1 MRLPK
6 LRQLTTAQKDVYLY
20 APTDKNVLVHGPPGT
35 GKTLIACLR
44 AIELQKK
51 HVPVVLGM
59 FNQVLAKYSSKA
71 SDGVELPSQTVQA
84 WFRDWWNSSQIPAH
98 AGTNRLVVEVPFEQ
112 KDLAKA
118 AGARW
123 NPDEFKPWGGRKP
136 GAWVV
141 DAETYFARREAFSDW
156 RVWHGPPSQS
166 GRADAI
172 DWDTVA
178 AHVMD
183 REEDLSD
190 ESLNIGCVL
199 IDEGQDF
206 PPAFYRVL
214 WLLSGIGAARG
225 APNPLKCFVLAD
237 ENQQLTDQN
246 STLDEICRELKIEK
260 DHRYVLLDNF
270 RNTTEVAEV
279 ARRFFADVGVLPNL
293 PKRSG
298 PKPVLDITS
307 GQAET
312 VERIRTWLLNNP
324 GKETG
329 VLVFTEGDRESLTA
343 KIREMCFG
351 IKGRQITVQSYSWQS
366 RGQNRAK
373 DLLFDTE
380 DVVTVLN
387 MQSCKGLEFDG
398 VFIVEPHR
406 AQIGLYGP
414 DRFKMQMFVAVSR
427 SREWVSFLDSGPPT
441 SEYVKCLPG
450 KEYLERKQP
459 TLAQGVQRQADV
471 KAAPSVA
478 RRKPEPS
485 VPQVTA
491 KWEEQL
497 LQLARTG
504 KLKIDDKR
512 AKGGAIWVYG
522 GKEVGSFLPPNG
534 FQYSD
539 ARGAWWRK

>member
-1 MRLPK
+1 VRLPK
-6 LRQLTTAQKDVYLY
+6 LRQLTQAQKDVYLY

-59 FNQVLAKYSSKA
+59 FNQVLAKYSSTGA
-71 SDGVELPSQTVQA
+71 DGVDLPSKTVQA
-84 WFRDWWNSSQIPAH
+84 WFRDWWNASRIPVHSA
-98 AGTNRLVVEVPFEQ
+98 TSRLVVEVPYEQ
-112 KDLAKA
+112 KDLAKG

-141 DAETYFARREAFSDW
+141 DPETYFARLEDFSAW
-156 RVWHGPPSQS
+156 RIWHAPPSQS
-166 GRADAI
+166 GKADAI
-172 DWDTVA
+172 DWPSVA
-178 AHVMD
+178 AHLIES
-183 REEDLSD
+183 EEEVTD
-190 ESLNIGCVL
+190 ESLDLGCVL

-206 PPAFYRVL
+206 PPAFYKVL
-214 WLLSGIGAARG
+214 RLLTGIGSSRG
-225 APNPLKCFVLAD
+225 AASPLRCFVLAD

-246 STLDEICRELKIEK
+246 STLDEICKELRVETH
-260 DHRYVLLDNF
+260 HRYVLLDNF
-270 RNTTEVAEV
+270 RNTKEVAEA

-298 PKPVLDITS
+298 PRPVLAITS
-307 GQAET
+307 GESEI
-312 VERIRTWLLNNP
+312 VGRIRTWILNNA
-324 GKETG
+324 GKEAG
-329 VLVFTEGDRESLTA
+329 VLVFNETDRENLTV
-343 KIREMCFG
+343 KIREMCSG
-351 IKGRQITVQSYSWQS
+351 IKGREITVQTYSWQS
-366 RGQNRAK
+366 RRQNRAK
-373 DLLFDTE
+373 DLVFDSG

-427 SREWVSFLDSGPPT
+427 SREWVGFLDSGPAT
-441 SEYVKCLPG
+441 SEYLKYLPSE
-450 KEYLERKQP
+450 EYLEREQP
-459 TLAQGVQRQADV
+459 APAGSVRARADSNPLPARPAGQLETSGSE
-471 KAAPSVA
+471 KAMG
-478 RRKPEPS
+478 
-485 VPQVTA
+485 
-491 KWEEQL
+491 WEEQL
-497 LQLARTG
+497 LQLAKAG

-512 AKGGAIWVYG
+512 AKGGAIWVQG
-522 GKEVGSFLPPNG
+522 GREIGTFLQPNG